1 MIKLNDREKRIVGA
15 GGGFLLLFLLYTL
28 LISPAMSKYEG
39 MGRKIEQK
47 SKELQEI
54 EELRTEYQDGKKQ
67 LEKFEGVAKGDS
79 FSLFSFLESLADK
92 EDIRDHIASM
102 KPKNVPLNEKYNE
115 SSVEIKVDKIQ
126 YVEYQTDRRPDGVM
140 SSGGITTQRGGFF
153 TSLVEVTDKVK
164 KGQVV
169 GLVKNFFGEVVE
181 EIKSPIDGLV
191 LSRYTEAPH
200 IGSGQWR
207 VFAIA
212 APTEYR

>member
-115 SSVEIKVDKIQ
+115 SSVEIKVDKISLKQ
-126 YVEYQTDRRPDGVM
+126 LTNYIFEIENSDHFLNIKKIRLKTRFDNPDFLDV
-140 SSGGITTQRGGFF
+140 TF
-153 TSLVEVTDKVK
+153 TVSTLE
-164 KGQVV
+164 
-169 GLVKNFFGEVVE
+169 L
-181 EIKSPIDGLV
+181 I
-191 LSRYTEAPH
+191 
-200 IGSGQWR
+200 
-207 VFAIA
+207 
-212 APTEYR
+212 